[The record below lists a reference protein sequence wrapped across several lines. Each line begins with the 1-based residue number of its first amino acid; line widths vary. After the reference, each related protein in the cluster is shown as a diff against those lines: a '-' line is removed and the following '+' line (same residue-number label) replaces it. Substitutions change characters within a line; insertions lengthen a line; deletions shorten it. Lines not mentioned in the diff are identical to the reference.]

1 MCQKLSLRIIDLET
15 RTKNTLNIKFWNLTL
30 VELNRFYNYVEFLMN
45 LERYETDDS
54 TTK

>member
-45 LERYETDDS
+45 LERYETDS